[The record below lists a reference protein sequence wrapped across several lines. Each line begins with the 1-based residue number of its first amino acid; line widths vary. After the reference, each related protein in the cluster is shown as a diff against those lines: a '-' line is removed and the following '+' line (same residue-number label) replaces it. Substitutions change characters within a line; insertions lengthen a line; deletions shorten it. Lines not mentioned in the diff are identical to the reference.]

1 MLTRAIF
8 FFFLRRAIYTQM
20 QRVIA
25 TNGSRGKRRKGH
37 RPPNR
42 RLSEHTG
49 VDALESNTQSQVQR
63 ESDHKKKK
71 KPVWWESQSSGF
83 TVLDESHTLGLFR
96 DLSLSRAAQGCRA
109 GCRTVGQYNTS
120 EAHWGTGK
128 GCEVTLLGNKTSL
141 TSAPHLT
148 MRHHW
153 LSPQTNFSS
162 PESTIFFNT
171 SREIVLGI
179 KYSAR
184 HQWSLGTRQTEVC
197 IAMGN
202 RRISHS

>member
-1 MLTRAIF
+1 MVTVNLIAGCPTPPECLVVFHFNKLSKLGRVLREHIKFVWTGGTNSNADTCHF

-71 KPVWWESQSSGF
+71 SQSSGF

-120 EAHWGTGK
+120 EAH
-128 GCEVTLLGNKTSL
+128 
-141 TSAPHLT
+141 
-148 MRHHW
+148 
-153 LSPQTNFSS
+153 
-162 PESTIFFNT
+162 
-171 SREIVLGI
+171 
-179 KYSAR
+179 
-184 HQWSLGTRQTEVC
+184 
-197 IAMGN
+197 
-202 RRISHS
+202 